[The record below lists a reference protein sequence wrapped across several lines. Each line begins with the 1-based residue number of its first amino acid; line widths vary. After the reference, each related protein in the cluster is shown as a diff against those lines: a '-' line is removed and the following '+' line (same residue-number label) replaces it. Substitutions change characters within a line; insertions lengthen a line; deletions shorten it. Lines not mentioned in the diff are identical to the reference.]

1 MTREEAITALR
12 MCPACRRW
20 ITTPEC
26 DHCWVDNHRCPP
38 CPPMPTGGATETVNY
53 NETAY
58 LRAYLRV
65 IGREP

>member
-1 MTREEAITALR
+1 MTREEAIKALR

-38 CPPMPTGGATETVNY
+38 TPAEAQRILARAVALGAE
-53 NETAY
+53 AAC
-58 LRAYLRV
+58 LKS
-65 IGREP
+65 EPARIK